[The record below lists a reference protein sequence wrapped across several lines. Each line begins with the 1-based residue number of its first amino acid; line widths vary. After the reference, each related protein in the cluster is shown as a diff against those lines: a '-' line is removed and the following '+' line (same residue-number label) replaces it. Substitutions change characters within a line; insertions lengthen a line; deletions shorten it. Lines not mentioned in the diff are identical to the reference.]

1 MTDYSTGTG
10 LEHLVV
16 FGYFWCPGV
25 LGVGDEDM
33 KIARVSLG
41 GLVPTSID
49 RPS

>member
-1 MTDYSTGTG
+1 MTETIRPEPDWSILGG
-10 LEHLVV
+10 RSLGI
-16 FGYFWCPGV
+16 FGV

-33 KIARVSLG
+33 KIRRVSLG